1 MDSAV
6 FAMATNRFDLT
17 PSTSIYNAS
26 QSKKEICDM
35 CAQVLISSRAA
46 LEPSSLV
53 ALCENRW
60 GQGLRSIRLSRSPSR
75 HGHSEPAASFP
86 APATGQSGPAFV
98 AHLLSAA
105 SAPNCHLVIKRAP
118 PG

>member
-35 CAQVLISSRAA
+35 CAPVLVSRAA
-46 LEPSSLV
+46 LDEPSST
-53 ALCENRW
+53 CENRW
-60 GQGLRSIRLSRSPSR
+60 GQAPQHPVIAEPLTSRS
-75 HGHSEPAASFP
+75 
-86 APATGQSGPAFV
+86 Q
-98 AHLLSAA
+98 
-105 SAPNCHLVIKRAP
+105 
-118 PG
+118 

>member
-35 CAQVLISSRAA
+35 CAQVLVSRAA
-46 LEPSSLV
+46 LDEPSSTL
-53 ALCENRW
+53 
-60 GQGLRSIRLSRSPSR
+60 
-75 HGHSEPAASFP
+75 
-86 APATGQSGPAFV
+86 
-98 AHLLSAA
+98 
-105 SAPNCHLVIKRAP
+105 
-118 PG
+118 

>member
-35 CAQVLISSRAA
+35 CAPVLVSRAA
-46 LEPSSLV
+46 LEPSSLSST
-53 ALCENRW
+53 L
-60 GQGLRSIRLSRSPSR
+60 
-75 HGHSEPAASFP
+75 
-86 APATGQSGPAFV
+86 
-98 AHLLSAA
+98 
-105 SAPNCHLVIKRAP
+105 
-118 PG
+118 

>member
-35 CAQVLISSRAA
+35 CAPVLVSRAA
-46 LEPSSLV
+46 LDEPSSSLRPSSSTGIDAVVV
-53 ALCENRW
+53 ALKP
-60 GQGLRSIRLSRSPSR
+60 GGGLYIRGGSRRTHP
-75 HGHSEPAASFP
+75 
-86 APATGQSGPAFV
+86 
-98 AHLLSAA
+98 
-105 SAPNCHLVIKRAP
+105 
-118 PG
+118 

>member
-35 CAQVLISSRAA
+35 CAPVLVSRAA
-46 LEPSSLV
+46 LDEPSST
-53 ALCENRW
+53 
-60 GQGLRSIRLSRSPSR
+60 SYY
-75 HGHSEPAASFP
+75 
-86 APATGQSGPAFV
+86 
-98 AHLLSAA
+98 
-105 SAPNCHLVIKRAP
+105 
-118 PG
+118 

>member
-35 CAQVLISSRAA
+35 CAPVLVSRAA
-46 LEPSSLV
+46 LDEPSSS
-53 ALCENRW
+53 
-60 GQGLRSIRLSRSPSR
+60 LRPS
-75 HGHSEPAASFP
+75 
-86 APATGQSGPAFV
+86 
-98 AHLLSAA
+98 SAQELMP
-105 SAPNCHLVIKRAP
+105 S
-118 PG
+118 

>member
-35 CAQVLISSRAA
+35 CAQVLVSRVH
-46 LEPSSLV
+46 SMSLV
-53 ALCENRW
+53 VLVKTDGVR
-60 GQGLRSIRLSRSPSR
+60 LRSIRLSRSPSR

>member
-35 CAQVLISSRAA
+35 CAPVLVSRAA
-46 LEPSSLV
+46 LDEPSSTLKTD
-53 ALCENRW
+53 
-60 GQGLRSIRLSRSPSR
+60 GSGLRSIRLSRSPSR

-98 AHLLSAA
+98 ARLALT
-105 SAPNCHLVIKRAP
+105 
-118 PG
+118 G

>member
-35 CAQVLISSRAA
+35 CAQVLVSRAA
-46 LEPSSLV
+46 LDEGLV
-53 ALCENRW
+53 VLCENRW
-60 GQGLRSIRLSRSPSR
+60 GSGQEQGAGDYPRQQPTTDHTSPGS
-75 HGHSEPAASFP
+75 
-86 APATGQSGPAFV
+86 
-98 AHLLSAA
+98 
-105 SAPNCHLVIKRAP
+105 
-118 PG
+118 PGGKWG

>member
-35 CAQVLISSRAA
+35 CAA
-46 LEPSSLV
+46 LDEPSSSPRPSSSTGIDAVVV
-53 ALCENRW
+53 ALKP
-60 GQGLRSIRLSRSPSR
+60 GGGLYIR
-75 HGHSEPAASFP
+75 
-86 APATGQSGPAFV
+86 
-98 AHLLSAA
+98 
-105 SAPNCHLVIKRAP
+105 
-118 PG
+118 